1 MVKQYFRKRKVLI
14 SPQISEMKD
23 LIHNFPGQLAEAL
36 KISQSAELSESNKD
50 IRNVVIAG
58 MGGSGIGA
66 TIVHSLILDS
76 AVVPVCILKDYTLP
90 VFTDEHTLFIAS
102 SYSGNT
108 EETLE
113 ILRKVS
119 FTGAK
124 ITVIS
129 SGGEAIHTARSAGYD
144 HIIVP
149 GGMPP
154 RSCVGYSIVQLLKIL
169 EFHEVC
175 SDSFLTEIRSGMEL
189 LIREQEDIR
198 KLAAETAQKLNNSF
212 PVIYSDSRIEGIAIR
227 YRQQLNENSKI
238 LCLHHVLPEMNHNEL
253 VGWTEV
259 HKDVHVVILR
269 TAFDHPG
276 TQRRM
281 EFTLDV
287 IRPLCGGITQLTA
300 RGSNL
305 TEQSLYHI
313 HLADWISYELGIL
326 RNVDVMEVRVID
338 RLKNHLANA

>member
-1 MVKQYFRKRKVLI
+1 
-14 SPQISEMKD
+14 MKD

-36 KISQSAELSESNKD
+36 KISASVQLTEHNKD
-50 IRNVVIAG
+50 IRNVIIAG

-66 TIVHSLILDS
+66 SIVQSLILES

-90 VFTDEHTLFIAS
+90 VFANEHTLFIAS

-113 ILRKVS
+113 LLRKIS

-129 SGGEAIHTARSAGYD
+129 SGGEAINTARAAGYD

-169 EFHEVC
+169 EFHEIC
-175 SDSFLTEIRSGMEL
+175 ADSFLRDIRSGMDL
-189 LIREQEDIR
+189 LIKEQEEIR
-198 KLAAETAQKLNNSF
+198 SIASDMAKKLHHTF
-212 PVIYSDSRIEGIAIR
+212 PVIYADSRFEGIAIR

-253 VGWTEV
+253 VGWTEK
-259 HKDVHVVILR
+259 HEDIHVILLS
-269 TAFDHPG
+269 TEFDHPG
-276 TQRRM
+276 TRRRM
-281 EFTLDV
+281 EFTIDT
-287 IRPLCGGITQLTA
+287 IRPLCAGISELYA
-300 RGSNL
+300 KGSNI

-313 HLADWISYELGIL
+313 HLADWISYELGII
-326 RNVDVMEVRVID
+326 RQIDVMEVRVID